1 MAYGENL
8 KKNKTKLFRFSEE
21 EFNAMNIILE
31 RKGMSFQ
38 KYIEFKIKEELME
51 VMNNEAS
58 NERV

>member
-58 NERV
+58 NERM